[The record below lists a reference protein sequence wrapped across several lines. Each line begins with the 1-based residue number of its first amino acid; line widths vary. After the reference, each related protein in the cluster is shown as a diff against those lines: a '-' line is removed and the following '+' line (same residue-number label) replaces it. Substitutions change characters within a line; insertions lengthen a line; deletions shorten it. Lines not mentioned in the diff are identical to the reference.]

1 MKKILTTILLFGSM
15 LTMNSCSDYLDILPK
30 DKQTSEM
37 FWKSREDVE
46 SVLAQ
51 AYHLARGSVKDMLI
65 WGELRASSVNTSDVE
80 SRKIQDF
87 QILPSSKNVKWANFY
102 NIIGLANAVLYYAP
116 GVMDEDDSYKEEQMK
131 SNLTEAYFLR
141 ALSYFYL
148 VRNFRDVPL
157 ITEPYIDD
165 QMPTN
170 VPKSSESEVIAQ
182 IKKDITD
189 ALATNAAKESYT
201 EIWANKGRATK
212 WALLA
217 LMADVNL
224 WSEDYQGCVDYA
236 DQLINANAAIRP
248 VFITSSAQWFEM
260 FYPGNSNESIFEI
273 QFEGDLEQ
281 TSGSPTSITYWNSTP
296 PTLYF
301 SEAMTERLMTIEVG
315 SSVRGLFGTFGY
327 PQTTGE
333 DAETMQV
340 VIWKYNG
347 MGDDW
352 ELKREGD
359 NQDANFIVY
368 RMADVMLMKA
378 EALIRLGGSDNWQK
392 AIELIDQT
400 RNRGGMASLDID
412 PAETN
417 EQELLTAL
425 LEERDIEFA
434 AEGKRWYD
442 LLRLGRQQNF
452 KYRNMFVDLVM
463 TNNSTAN
470 RSWLGSA
477 LSNDDA
483 WFLPIP
489 EWDMQTNDQLVQNPY
504 YDVVQ

>member
-1 MKKILTTILLFGSM
+1 MKKLLTTILLFGSM
-15 LTMNSCSDYLDILPK
+15 LTMTGCSDYLDILPK
-30 DKQTSEM
+30 DKQMSDM

-46 SVLAQ
+46 AVLAQ
-51 AYHLARGSVKDMLI
+51 AYHLTRGSVKDMLN
-65 WGELRASSVNTSDVE
+65 WGELRGGSVNTSDVDAA
-80 SRKIQDF
+80 KIQDF
-87 QILPSSKNVKWANFY
+87 QILPNNKYVKWANFY

-116 GVMDEDDSYKEEQMK
+116 GVMDEDASYKEEQMK
-131 SNLTEAYFLR
+131 SNQTEAYFLR

-189 ALATNAAKESYT
+189 ALATNAAKETYT
-201 EIWANKGRATK
+201 ETWENKGRATK

-217 LMADVNL
+217 LMTDVCL

-236 DQLINANAAIRP
+236 DQLINASAAIRP
-248 VFITSSAQWFEM
+248 VFITSSSQWFEM

-273 QFEGDLEQ
+273 QFEGDLDQ
-281 TSGSPTSITYWNSTP
+281 TSGGPTDLTYWNDSP
-296 PTLYF
+296 MGLYF
-301 SEAMTERLMTIEVG
+301 SETMTERLMEPEVVNT
-315 SSVRGLFGTFGY
+315 VRGLYGTFGY
-327 PQTTGE
+327 DNTT
-333 DAETMQV
+333 ETEILQPI
-340 VIWKYNG
+340 IWKYNG
-347 MGDDW
+347 MGEDW
-352 ELKREGD
+352 EMKREGD

-378 EALIRLGGSDNWQK
+378 EALIRLEGTANWQE
-392 AIELIDQT
+392 AIDLINQT
-400 RNRGGMASLDID
+400 RTRGEMASLDID
-412 PAETN
+412 PAETS
-417 EQELLTAL
+417 ELDLLTAL

-452 KYRNMFVDLVM
+452 QYRSQFVDLVM
-463 TNNSTAN
+463 SNNTTAN
-470 RSWLGSA
+470 RTWLNSV
-477 LSNDDA
+477 LTDDDA

-489 EWDMQTNDQLVQNPY
+489 EWDMNTNNQLVQNPY

>member
-30 DKQTSEM
+30 DKQTSDM

-46 SVLAQ
+46 AVLAQ
-51 AYHLARGSVKDMLI
+51 AYHLTRGSVKDMLN
-65 WGELRASSVNTSDVE
+65 WGELRGGSVNTADVE

-87 QILPSSKNVKWANFY
+87 QILPNNKNVKWANFY

-116 GVMDEDDSYKEEQMK
+116 GVMDEDESYVREQMM
-131 SNLTEAYFLR
+131 SNQTEAYFLR

-170 VPKSSESEVIAQ
+170 IPKSTESEVIAQ

-189 ALATNAAKESYT
+189 ALATNAAKETYDET
-201 EIWANKGRATK
+201 WENKGRATK

-217 LMADVNL
+217 LMTDVCL

-248 VFITSSAQWFEM
+248 VFMPSPSQWFSM

-273 QFEGDLEQ
+273 QFEGDLDQ
-281 TSGSPTSITYWNSTP
+281 TSGCPTSLTYWNSTP
-296 PTLYF
+296 VPMYF
-301 SEAMTERLMTIEVG
+301 SETMSERLMEPEVMTTT
-315 SSVRGLFGTFGY
+315 RGLFYNFGY
-327 PQTTGE
+327 DTNATSEGNPQLL
-333 DAETMQV
+333 
-340 VIWKYNG
+340 IWKYNG
-347 MGDDW
+347 MGEDW
-352 ELKREGD
+352 EMKREGD

-378 EALIRLGGSDNWQK
+378 EALIRLGGTANWQE
-392 AIELIDQT
+392 AIDLINQT
-400 RNRGGMASLDID
+400 RARGEMAPLDID
-412 PAETN
+412 PAETS
-417 EQELLTAL
+417 ELDLLTAL

-442 LLRLGRQQNF
+442 LLRLGRQRNF
-452 KYRNMFVDLVM
+452 QYRNQFVDLVI
-463 TNNSTAN
+463 TNNTTAN
-470 RSWLGSA
+470 RSWLQST
-477 LSNDDA
+477 LKDDNA

-489 EWDMQTNDQLVQNPY
+489 EWDINTNNQLVQNPY